1 MEQLVDGCI
10 EKVQLTLNDI
20 QPIPPRYQEN
30 GFAKSLICC
39 AVLCGFY
46 MHLYDMSKLLSE
58 NPEFDFSMADYDKF
72 SCVAMQLDR
81 IRRSGDV
88 EIRPI
93 ANAILTD
100 FRDFEK
106 RLNLAIYNK
115 VNAQNDTCVRIVQM
129 MNMQASPESIK
140 KAMEEFKTIQS
151 DLEKATEQTK
161 TAQEG

>member
-1 MEQLVDGCI
+1 
-10 EKVQLTLNDI
+10 
-20 QPIPPRYQEN
+20 
-30 GFAKSLICC
+30 
-39 AVLCGFY
+39 